1 MAASKSVPNQERF
14 MKCLLCAEG
23 WGDTAVNKTDKSP
36 CLEGADREAPS
47 QENKRTSGCDQVCRG
62 NHAEEGWG
70 TARPRRR
77 VLWPRGSGAR
87 KGWPSARP
95 DPWVASHLQ
104 KRKLRPRDSRGKS
117 VRLSP
122 PTTGLGPQVR
132 KRSQGHGAFSKSKHG

>member
-1 MAASKSVPNQERF
+1 MAANKSVPSQEWF
-14 MKCLLCAEG
+14 MKCLLRAEG
-23 WGDTAVNKTDKSP
+23 WGDTAVNDSP

-47 QENKRTSGCDQVCRG
+47 QENKQTSGRDQVCRG

-70 TARPRRR
+70 AARPGRR
-77 VLWPRGSGAR
+77 VLRPRGSGAR
-87 KGWPSARP
+87 KGRPSTRP

-104 KRKLRPRDSRGKS
+104 KWKLRPRDSRGKS

-122 PTTGLGPQVR
+122 PTTGPGPQVH